1 MWNWFSKIFLSKMWQ
16 LLPFYK
22 TFLHPRPNDAK
33 TRKRWMALYSN
44 NKQNYICFLRWRKKV
59 FCKTTS
65 SGGGGQKFVW
75 SVTRR
80 GGGRGGPKSRFLT
93 QRQLW
98 TVLRSC
104 FIQIKDVAV
113 MRIKIEKFAEISE
126 FLIVVKIYIGLS
138 DWGQNIGQIRY
149 NIGRWEAYT

>member
-1 MWNWFSKIFLSKMWQ
+1 MERDK
-16 LLPFYK
+16 
-22 TFLHPRPNDAK
+22 
-33 TRKRWMALYSN
+33 
-44 NKQNYICFLRWRKKV
+44 
-59 FCKTTS
+59 
-65 SGGGGQKFVW
+65 GGGGI
-75 SVTRR
+75 
-80 GGGRGGPKSRFLT
+80 GGPKSRFLT

-149 NIGRWEAYT
+149 NIGR